1 MDVIDAGEAVERL
14 GVSRATL
21 YAYVSRGLVRA
32 VPDAGDPRRSLY
44 SAADIDG
51 LVTRKRR
58 GRKPERIAASTLD
71 WGVPVLTSHI
81 TRIEGGR
88 LSYRG
93 YDALELAAKASFE
106 AVAALLWGCGDSDPF
121 AAPMP
126 AVGAAWDELTGLM
139 AARSLPER
147 CGVLLPLMAG
157 ASATLWRRE
166 PRLIWPTGA
175 GLLRTMAGA
184 AVGRVPSTAPI
195 EEVLAEAWGLDPGDR
210 RVDHLR
216 AALVLLADHELN
228 ASAFAVRVVAS
239 TGASLAAALAG
250 GLAALSGPRH
260 GGTTSLVEILFDE
273 IERLGGDAPRVVDER
288 LWRGDLLPGFDHPLY
303 PDGDPRAVALLGRLP
318 PDSQRDALIAA
329 VGALG
334 KRPNV
339 DFALVSL
346 RRALGL
352 PRGAAFTLFAV
363 GRTAGWIAHA
373 LEQLED
379 GRLIRPRARYDD
391 PEE

>member
-44 SAADIDG
+44 SAADVDG

-93 YDALELAAKASFE
+93 YDALELAATASFE
-106 AVAALLWGCGDSDPF
+106 AVATLLWGCGDSDPF

-126 AVGAAWDELTGLM
+126 AVGGAWDELTGLM
-139 AARSLPER
+139 AARPLPER
-147 CGVLLPLMAG
+147 CTALLPLMPG

-175 GLLRTMAGA
+175 ALLRTMAAA
-184 AVGRVPSTAPI
+184 AVGRAPSTTPI
-195 EEVLAEAWGLDPGDR
+195 AKVLAGAWGLDPGHAS
-210 RVDHLR
+210 VDHLR

-273 IERLGGDAPRVVDER
+273 IERTGDAGRVVDER

-303 PDGDPRAVALLGRLP
+303 PDGDPRAVTLLGRLP
-318 PDSQRDALIAA
+318 PDAQRDALIAA

-379 GRLIRPRARYDD
+379 GRLIRPRARYDGA
-391 PEE
+391 EE